1 MSKHTVFME
10 QIVCKYHPEFKAS
23 KDLQM
28 YGIKH
33 AEIFNIERLIEESL
47 ASVGGYDFVDEDGRD
62 FNCAYNS
69 DSKTVSVVN
78 NGGTSQSKVIII
90 QSVENKIGS
99 LRVTIYNP
107 FNNSVD
113 FMYIP
118 KKGVQSLMENSGTQ
132 GNENKIKQRIRTSW
146 NEQRDDYN
154 KLEQYR
160 VASFKELAT
169 ARG

>member
-1 MSKHTVFME
+1 MSKNLTFMRE
-10 QIVCKYHPEFKAS
+10 IVCRYHPAFKRS
-23 KDLQM
+23 TDLRH

-33 AEIFNIERLIEESL
+33 SDIFNIERLVEESL
-47 ASVGGYDFVDEDGRD
+47 AAVGGYKFVDEDGRD
-62 FNCAYNS
+62 FDCSYNS

-78 NGGTSQSKVIII
+78 NGGAQQAKVIII

-107 FNNSVD
+107 FKNGID

-118 KKGVQSLMENSGTQ
+118 KKDVQKWMENAGTT
-132 GNENKIKQRIRTSW
+132 GTVNKIKQRIRTTW
-146 NEQRDDYN
+146 NPERDDYN

-160 VASFKELAT
+160 VSSFKELAL
-169 ARG
+169 AKG

>member
-10 QIVCKYHPEFKAS
+10 QIVCKYHPEFKKS

-28 YGIKH
+28 YGMKH

-78 NGGTSQSKVIII
+78 NGSQSKVIII

-107 FNNSVD
+107 FNNGID

-118 KKGVQSLMENSGTQ
+118 KKGVQNQMENAGTQ

-146 NEQRDDYN
+146 NERYDDYN

-160 VASFKELAT
+160 VASFIELAT